1 MKTCPSL
8 LCVLAT
14 EKQIEGILHIDVALF
29 HEKEQKS

>member
-1 MKTCPSL
+1 MKTCPL

-14 EKQIEGILHIDVALF
+14 EKQIEGILHIDLDLF

>member
-1 MKTCPSL
+1 MKMWSSL

-14 EKQIEGILHIDVALF
+14 EKQIEGILRIDVNLF